1 VRKGTG
7 LVQKSSKRARP
18 KRRGWWIFFGAVAVS
33 VLLLFWI
40 GRGLYPSSP
49 EFYYLLVEKNDQP
62 LRLLNGDKLQLH
74 PQDNL
79 RIVEISTNILLN
91 VGVRLEAKDLDVT
104 ALQYEKLPFSAL
116 LPGDALLGKNQFRI
130 TVKRYN
136 VDIGSVDFVVE
147 PFVEDWLEKAE
158 RTINPERR
166 LEILEEAKAFAPGD
180 KRIKRRL
187 LEEYKSLK
195 KWDKAAQLLE
205 EMIKEE
211 DDPKLLLELLEV
223 YESTPNPKGVIS
235 VLNRLLAKD
244 PNSTELRFKLARTL
258 EKTGKRDEAI
268 KQYEMLLEHIKP
280 EEKLTIYKTLGYL
293 YSNANQ
299 VEKAIAIYLK
309 AIDLDKKDVNLYYNL
324 SGLYEKA
331 GDKNRANQ
339 YLSEAAK
346 LNPDDLETRLNLAE
360 NLIDKG
366 NLREAENHLAFVLQK
381 KPDSVKALVLMT
393 NVLEKQGDKK
403 RLKVTYEKLLLLDP
417 NNEILIYNLGVLQYE
432 TGDYPKSILSFER
445 YVKLHPQEVSPH
457 RYLFDIYKKQK
468 KDDLA
473 FAEAKTLVSLNP
485 KEMNPYDFIFEYLN
499 SRGSFKEMADVM
511 KIGVSHLP
519 DNTDLHEYLIL
530 AYLKIGND
538 ELALREMNELLK
550 LKPKDV
556 SLLLQVAELSEKQG
570 KDKEALA
577 AYKRIL
583 EISPDNEEAQ
593 EAYLRLRMKELP
605 LEQGKQ

>member
-1 VRKGTG
+1 MVE
-7 LVQKSSKRARP
+7 KSSKRPRS
-18 KRRGWWIFFGAVAVS
+18 KRRGWWIFFAAVGIA
-33 VLLLFWI
+33 VLLLLWI
-40 GRGLYPSSP
+40 GRGLHPASA
-49 EFYYLLVEKNDQP
+49 EFYYLVVEKNDQP
-62 LRLLNGDKLQLH
+62 LRLLNGDTLQLH

-79 RIVEISTNILLN
+79 RIIEVSTNILFN
-91 VGVRLEAKDLDVT
+91 VGVRLVAKDLDVT
-104 ALQYEKLPFSAL
+104 ALQYEKLPLSAL
-116 LPGDALLGKNQFRI
+116 LPANALLGKNQFRI

-136 VDIGSVDFVVE
+136 VDMGSVDFVVE
-147 PFVEDWLEKAE
+147 PYVEDWLEKAE
-158 RTINPERR
+158 RTIDPERR

-180 KRIKRRL
+180 KRIKVRL

-195 KWDKAAQLLE
+195 KWDKAARLLE

-223 YESTPNPKGVIS
+223 YESTPNPDGVIS
-235 VLNRLLAKD
+235 VLKRLLAKD
-244 PNSTELRFKLARTL
+244 PNSEELRFRLARAL
-258 EKTGKRDEAI
+258 EKSGKRDEAI
-268 KQYEMLLEHIKP
+268 KQYEILLEHIKP

-293 YSNANQ
+293 YSNTNQ

-309 AIDLDKKDVNLYYNL
+309 AIELDKKDVNLYYNL

-339 YLSEAAK
+339 YLGEAVK
-346 LNPDDLETRLNLAE
+346 LNPGDLESRLTLAE

-393 NVLEKQGDKK
+393 NILEKQKDKK
-403 RLKVTYEKLLLLDP
+403 RLKETYEKLLLLDP
-417 NNEILIYNLGVLQYE
+417 NSETLIYNLGVLEYE
-432 TGDYPKSILSFER
+432 TGDYPKSIPYFER
-445 YVKLHPQEVSPH
+445 YVKLHPQEMSPH
-457 RYLFDIYKKQK
+457 RYLFDIYKKEK

-485 KEMNPYDFIFEYLN
+485 KEVSPYHFIFEYLN
-499 SRGSFKEMADVM
+499 SRGRFKEMVEIM
-511 KIGVSHLP
+511 RTGVTHLP
-519 DNTDLHEYLIL
+519 DTADLHEYLIL
-530 AYLKIGND
+530 AYLKTGNED
-538 ELALREMNELLK
+538 LALQEMNEVLK

-556 SLLLQVAELSEKQG
+556 SLLLDVAKLSEKLG

-583 EISPDNEEAQ
+583 EISPDHQEAQ
-593 EAYLRLRMKELP
+593 EAYLRLRLKELP